1 MASSGGSGKDT
12 VADIL
17 LAYLASYDRHS
28 KKYALAE
35 GIYDVC
41 YSILGNEDDIKRSH
55 LQGVGESL
63 RNVFGKD
70 VWINDTD
77 KRIKSDQQFL
87 DDVIVTDIRKLR
99 EFSHYFVDKGFVPLY
114 IKVDKDIA
122 LSRLKER
129 DGYVQTENFGNKIEK
144 ELNFIESLPTIKT
157 NIPNVSK
164 VNVPNNSVLNSIYV
178 IDNNSDVDELRVT
191 ISMLVENL
199 AQEEGVNSNHLLK

>member
-12 VADIL
+12 VADML

-28 KKYALAE
+28 KKYALAD

-77 KRIKSDQQFL
+77 KRIKSDQRFL

-99 EFSHYFVDKGFVPLY
+99 EFSHYFVDKGL
-114 IKVDKDIA
+114 A
-122 LSRLKER
+122 RLKER

-164 VNVPNNSVLNSIYV
+164 VNVPNNSVLNSIYIV
-178 IDNNSDVDELRVT
+178 DNNSDVDES
-191 ISMLVENL
+191 ISKLV
-199 AQEEGVNSNHLLK
+199 

>member
-87 DDVIVTDIRKLR
+87 DDVIDYDDDDPEDEDL
-99 EFSHYFVDKGFVPLY
+99 
-114 IKVDKDIA
+114 
-122 LSRLKER
+122 
-129 DGYVQTENFGNKIEK
+129 
-144 ELNFIESLPTIKT
+144 
-157 NIPNVSK
+157 
-164 VNVPNNSVLNSIYV
+164 
-178 IDNNSDVDELRVT
+178 DVDEEDTNEDDYSDDDTDDDYGDEDSDYDEDNDDTDDVLPDG
-191 ISMLVENL
+191 I
-199 AQEEGVNSNHLLK
+199 EGQLSQLNDDDDDDEDN